1 VFAFFGLT
9 MASSWGL
16 WWPIALGSAESAVAE
31 LIAVFGP
38 TIAALVPTG
47 YLHGWTGPV
56 RLGRRLRHWRVAPR
70 WHLLG
75 LGLSPALLLVAVGVH
90 RATGRSLQP
99 LFPPDPPILVVGF
112 VYVLV
117 TSVAGEEP
125 GWRGFALPRLQ
136 RSYSALTASLL
147 LGAVWSLWH
156 LPLFYKPGDLQRNG
170 RITPPTRH
178 VAP

>member
-1 VFAFFGLT
+1 MKDTIRDRPVFAFFGLT

-99 LFPPDPPILVVGF
+99 LSPRTRRYSSSDSSTCWSRASPARNP
-112 VYVLV
+112 
-117 TSVAGEEP
+117 AGGGSP
-125 GWRGFALPRLQ
+125 SRG
-136 RSYSALTASLL
+136 SS
-147 LGAVWSLWH
+147 
-156 LPLFYKPGDLQRNG
+156 G
-170 RITPPTRH
+170 RIRP
-178 VAP
+178 